1 MTHASSTTTPWRL
14 GVLFSTTS
22 VTAAVEGT
30 SAIQIL
36 KDLRGLRVHVIHPP
50 DEERTSLVEHLRRIG
65 CAVEVTW
72 PVPADWPAADIV
84 LLAMEQE
91 PRAAILK
98 LLKGDPHERP
108 TLIAIVGYENP
119 STLQLVLE
127 SGAVAVVERPIR
139 PFGLLANLTI
149 ARSLWLEREEARRR
163 LAKVERKL
171 NGIQRIQKA
180 KSVLIASQ
188 GLSEEEAYQSIRRQ
202 AMAKRVPME
211 DMALAIINASEL
223 LNYRPQ
229 SA

>member
-1 MTHASSTTTPWRL
+1 M
-14 GVLFSTTS
+14 
-22 VTAAVEGT
+22 
-30 SAIQIL
+30 AIQIL

-50 DEERTSLVEHLRRIG
+50 DEERGSLVEHLRRIG
-65 CAVEVTW
+65 CMVEITW

-84 LLAMEQE
+84 LLAIEQDT
-91 PRAAILK
+91 RAEILK
-98 LLKGDPHERP
+98 LLKSDPDARP

-139 PFGLLANLTI
+139 PFGLLTNLTI

-163 LAKVERKL
+163 VAKLERKL
-171 NGIQRIQKA
+171 SGIQKIQKA
-180 KSVLIASQ
+180 KTILMESQ

-223 LNYRPQ
+223 LNFRPK
-229 SA
+229 A